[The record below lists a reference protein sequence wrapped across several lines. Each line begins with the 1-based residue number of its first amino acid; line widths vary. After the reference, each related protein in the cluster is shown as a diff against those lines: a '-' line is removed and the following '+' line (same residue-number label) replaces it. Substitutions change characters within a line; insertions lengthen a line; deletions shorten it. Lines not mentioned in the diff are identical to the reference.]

1 VTARRGWAW
10 PLVPLYAAGLSA
22 KDGLLAAGVLST
34 RRLRWPVVSVGSL
47 SAGGAG
53 KTPVV
58 IALAGLLRERGWT
71 VDVLSR
77 GYGREGTGVER
88 VDASLEGA
96 AARFGDEPVLIAQRA
111 EVPVWVGADRF
122 AAGLEAEEA
131 SGEGPRP
138 SEAWTG
144 HPSMRVHLLDDGFQH
159 RGLARALDVVL
170 VTAGDLEDALLPA
183 GNRRE
188 RSSAL
193 GRADVVVLREEERD
207 HVEGRVRR
215 FMRARAA
222 VWRVRRSLRLP
233 EGETAGPK
241 PLAFCGIARPDGF
254 SAMIAQAGIAVVETV
269 AFGDHHRY
277 TTADVE
283 RLRQIAAERGATG
296 FVTTEK
302 DRVKLSAA
310 MLESLRL
317 IGPVC
322 AVKLDAKF
330 VDEAEVMREVEA
342 RCR

>member
-1 VTARRGWAW
+1 
-10 PLVPLYAAGLSA
+10 
-22 KDGLLAAGVLST
+22 
-34 RRLRWPVVSVGSL
+34 
-47 SAGGAG
+47 
-53 KTPVV
+53 
-58 IALAGLLRERGWT
+58 
-71 VDVLSR
+71 
-77 GYGREGTGVER
+77 
-88 VDASLEGA
+88 
-96 AARFGDEPVLIAQRA
+96 
-111 EVPVWVGADRF
+111 
-122 AAGLEAEEA
+122 
-131 SGEGPRP
+131 
-138 SEAWTG
+138 
-144 HPSMRVHLLDDGFQH
+144 MRVHLLDDGFQH
-159 RGLARALDVVL
+159 RELVRALDVVL
-170 VTAGDLEDALLPA
+170 VTAEDLEDALLPA

-188 RSSAL
+188 RLGAL
-193 GRADVVVLREEERD
+193 GRADVVIVREEERD
-207 HVEGRVRR
+207 RVERWVQR
-215 FMRARAA
+215 FMRAGAT
-222 VWRVRRSLRLP
+222 VCTVRRSLRLP
-233 EGETAGPK
+233 EGKAAGPK